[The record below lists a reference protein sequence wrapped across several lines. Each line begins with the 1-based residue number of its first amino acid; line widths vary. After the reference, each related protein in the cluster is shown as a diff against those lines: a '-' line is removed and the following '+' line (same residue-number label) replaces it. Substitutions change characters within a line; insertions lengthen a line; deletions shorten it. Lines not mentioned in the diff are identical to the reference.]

1 VGSQVPLAH
10 WIGVAAYPLM
20 ATVRILLI
28 VFIFLL
34 FQITFAF
41 VICDAT

>member
-1 VGSQVPLAH
+1 
-10 WIGVAAYPLM
+10 M

-41 VICDAT
+41 VICDATWILAFYSHQLLITSIK